1 MTGLKAHR
9 CRYWTIS
16 ALVLISYALHAKGWG
31 DWGGDRRRRRDV
43 YTIQASAGV
52 SLAINSDVV
61 PDQLDAAFVED
72 GSEINVAELAY

>member
-1 MTGLKAHR
+1 MPCLGLHFICAEGEGVNFR
-9 CRYWTIS
+9 
-16 ALVLISYALHAKGWG
+16 
-31 DWGGDRRRRRDV
+31 GGNSRRLREV
-43 YTIQASAGV
+43 YIIQASAGV